1 MGRLRDRLR
10 LRGRRKWVVIGGLCM
25 LPVMGI
31 GSVELTSQS
40 WFCNSCHIMEPYYT
54 SWKHGPHKDIECVK
68 CHISP
73 GVDNFLAAKFN
84 GLGQVVDDV
93 LHRTSPKPS
102 ASVSQLACTRA
113 GCHTIE
119 KVRATNKTTGTFKFR
134 HDKHLD
140 LEFDGLKLACGTCH
154 SHVKGDE
161 HFEVNTDV
169 CITCHLTQ
177 GEHDGHGTGIG
188 GTGAMLR
195 MVVRESKGGLGKDMA
210 APAPAPDAPA
220 NAAEPHTK
228 VPPSTCVTCH
238 NPPQGVIERGGL
250 KIDHAQ
256 YLSYGAACESCHRGA
271 TAPPEPI
278 SDGRCYECH
287 NFGVERAKDPAEI
300 HRIHAEGR
308 HKIECFSCHGTVQ
321 HGPAAQTASLEQFD
335 CRACHQ
341 DQHGVQRR
349 TYVFDLAAHTSDP
362 AAHMADGSPAVSPMF
377 LAHVDCAGCHIKKRP
392 VSVKPDSGATV
403 AAAAAEAC
411 DKCHKPGLGGKMIPL
426 WQKTTHDLYDRL
438 SADLKAAQDEPGVP
452 PDVMQ
457 ETKRLL
463 DLVRVD
469 GSWGVHNPRYTQQL
483 LEEAR
488 DRLAAARKPQGS
500 TP

>member
-1 MGRLRDRLR
+1 MGRLRQRLR
-10 LRGRRKWVVIGGLCM
+10 LQGRRKWIVIGM
-25 LPVMGI
+25 LAAIPLLGV

-40 WFCNSCHIMEPYYT
+40 WFCDSCHIMEPYYS
-54 SWKHGPHKDIECVK
+54 SWKHGPHKDVECVK

-119 KVRATNKTTGTFKFR
+119 KVRSTEKTTGKFKFR

-140 LEFDGLKLACGTCH
+140 LEYQGIKLACGTCH

-169 CITCHLTQ
+169 CVTCHLVER
-177 GEHDGHGTGIG
+177 EHDGAAAGVG
-188 GTGAMLR
+188 GTGAIIR
-195 MVVRESKGGLGKDMA
+195 MAVRETRAAAAKDAPSPPAPAGSAA
-210 APAPAPDAPA
+210 APA
-220 NAAEPHTK
+220 K
-228 VPPSTCVTCH
+228 IPPSNCATCH

-271 TAPPEPI
+271 TATPEPI

-349 TYVFDLAAHTSDP
+349 TYVFNIAAHTEP
-362 AAHMADGSPAVSPMF
+362 AAHTADGAPAVSPMF

-403 AAAAAEAC
+403 AAASSEAC
-411 DKCHKPGLGGKMIPL
+411 DRCHKPGLGSQMIPL
-426 WQKTTHDLYDRL
+426 WQKTTHGLYDRL
-438 SADLKAAQDEPGVP
+438 AAELSAAERDTGVP
-452 PDVMQ
+452 AEVLA

-488 DRLAAARKPQGS
+488 DRLASARKPKEG